1 MSDDFDFLDAIS
13 SDSEK
18 GGGPRCPGCGQS
30 VSEGA
35 ALCIGCGFNLKGG
48 GSLTTS
54 QSSENIDPVLKYSMI
69 GGGVLLLII
78 FGFIA
83 MAMLGGGDEPVR
95 KPVATAPTPPPVKPK
110 PTEPQPTEAELAAQ
124 AKAETEAAAA
134 AELAAEKAA
143 QDQARMKAEAEAAA
157 KAKAEADAK
166 ARADA
171 ARLAALKAK
180 MEAEKKFQESVDK
193 AMASAQK
200 YLLER
205 YDAET
210 DTFEG
215 KYPQYIGESAL
226 ATYALLK
233 SGADPDNPRIIASL
247 KAMLKYAYAKPG
259 MDSRG
264 TYNCGMVMLALDEL
278 RAASARRETSS
289 ESSATESTEARKV
302 RLMIKGAMRKLAVGL
317 NRNQQTGKSFS
328 YGGGAAKKGH
338 DLSIHQYALLGMW
351 AAYRSGVK
359 LVPGFWNQQ
368 VEYLMSIQHADGA
381 FSYKSDRGPTG
392 AMTTAGVGSLA
403 ICYLM
408 LNEQR
413 LKRQDWV
420 QSPGEEPVVNDVEP
434 LTDLEKAIAK
444 GFKWLEGRGALGVGS
459 PYYSYGLERTCAL
472 TQTKTLSGKDWYRV
486 MATNMIA
493 MQQKNGAWLGR
504 FGETCSTAWNLLFLS
519 KGTEKLFEDPVYE
532 KHTEDDDGPVIGEG
546 QKVDKIEE
554 GDGNDEGVGEPPR
567 KTLDGGNDKD
577 FGGQPPVAPPGPGNP
592 TAPGVNPGGVGGP
605 PAVSLP
611 KLRGLIPEEIPNRT
625 P

>member
-35 ALCIGCGFNLKGG
+35 ALCIGCGFNLRGG
-48 GSLTTS
+48 AAHATS
-54 QSSENIDPVLKYSMI
+54 RSNENIDPVLKYSMI
-69 GGGVLLLII
+69 GGGLLLLII

-83 MAMLGGGDEPVR
+83 MAMLGGGDEPAR
-95 KPVATAPTPPPVKPK
+95 RPVATAPTVTPTVKPK
-110 PTEPQPTEAELAAQ
+110 PTDPQPTEAELAAQ
-124 AKAETEAAAA
+124 NQAEADASAAAA
-134 AELAAEKAA
+134 LAADKAA
-143 QDQARMKAEAEAAA
+143 EDQARMQAEAAAAA

-180 MEAEKKFQESVDK
+180 MEAEKKFQESVAK

-210 DTFEG
+210 NTFEG
-215 KYPQYIGESAL
+215 KYPEYIGESAL

-233 SGADPDNPRIIASL
+233 SGADPENPRIIASL
-247 KAMLKYAYAKPG
+247 KTMLKYAYAKPG

-278 RAASARRETSS
+278 RSASARRETSS
-289 ESSATESTEARKV
+289 ESSATESNEARKV

-328 YGGGAAKKGH
+328 YGGGAARKGH

-368 VEYLMSIQHADGA
+368 VEYLMSIQHEDGS
-381 FSYKSDRGPTG
+381 FSYKSDRGPNG
-392 AMTTAGVGSLA
+392 SMTTAGVGSLA

-413 LKRQDWV
+413 LKRQEFIE
-420 QSPGEEPVVNDVEP
+420 SPGEEPAVADVEP

-444 GFKWLEGRGALGVGS
+444 GFEWLETKGGLGIGS

-472 TQTKTLSGKDWYRV
+472 TQTKTLGGKDWYRV
-486 MATNMIA
+486 MATQMIA
-493 MQQKNGAWLGR
+493 KR
-504 FGETCSTAWNLLFLS
+504 
-519 KGTEKLFEDPVYE
+519 
-532 KHTEDDDGPVIGEG
+532 
-546 QKVDKIEE
+546 
-554 GDGNDEGVGEPPR
+554 
-567 KTLDGGNDKD
+567 
-577 FGGQPPVAPPGPGNP
+577 
-592 TAPGVNPGGVGGP
+592 
-605 PAVSLP
+605 
-611 KLRGLIPEEIPNRT
+611 
-625 P
+625 